1 MVGTSHQ
8 RAAKPKN
15 ELVLVLFHLLH
26 LFPFW
31 KLDSLTATIMTGR
44 VRIKSFLYSTCT
56 GQGAVSFYA
65 IPVRFV
71 MKRELR
77 YLYNIFSLLLHLVPL
92 YVVKMPTTRSVLECG
107 RMAAQV
113 ITTSFSNA
121 SADNREC

>member
-1 MVGTSHQ
+1 
-8 RAAKPKN
+8 
-15 ELVLVLFHLLH
+15 
-26 LFPFW
+26 
-31 KLDSLTATIMTGR
+31 
-44 VRIKSFLYSTCT
+44 
-56 GQGAVSFYA
+56 
-65 IPVRFV
+65 

-113 ITTSFSNA
+113 VTTSFSNA